1 MKLLTIL
8 FMLELEQ
15 CLEHVYFDLYQYTN
29 SISEKFKYFV
39 SYLCQNCIMNKLE
52 AVTLRKIYNKN
63 SFTECE
69 LIIYASNNI
78 VCNALHEK

>member
-1 MKLLTIL
+1 
-8 FMLELEQ
+8 MLELEQ

-52 AVTLRKIYNKN
+52 AVNTLRKIYNKN
-63 SFTECE
+63 SFTEYE

>member
-1 MKLLTIL
+1 
-8 FMLELEQ
+8 MLELEQ
-15 CLEHVYFDLYQYTN
+15 CLDHVYFDLYQYTN

-39 SYLCQNCIMNKLE
+39 SYYILRQNCIMKKLE
-52 AVTLRKIYNKN
+52 AVNTLRKIYNNN

-69 LIIYASNNI
+69 LIIYASTNI